1 MKREK
6 QIINFVTTSYCEVI
20 AEAEA
25 NAKYSDMSEL
35 TILKDYRKLCTTLSK
50 NKSRSQL
57 EKSIIEMKAFKAKEL
72 IELKTIRRN

>member
-6 QIINFVTTSYCEVI
+6 KIINFVTTSYRDVL
-20 AEAEA
+20 AESKAK
-25 NAKYSDMSEL
+25 AKYDNESEL
-35 TILKDYRKLCTTLSK
+35 TNLEEYIKLCDTLSK

-57 EKSIIEMKAFKAKEL
+57 EKSIIEMQAFKAKEL